1 MQRVDKFLST
11 QGICSRR
18 DCDKLIRGGRVTVNG
33 IPVKSGADK
42 CDPDVDRICL
52 DGTTI
57 AYREHVYYLMNKPSG
72 VLTATTDKKARTV
85 LDLLPPELATRRG
98 LFPAGRLDKD
108 TTGLLIITDDGDFAH
123 RLISPSCHVPKTYL
137 VTVDI
142 PIPPEAEERFRE
154 GVYIDGGHLTAP
166 AKLTRLSPTKAYL
179 TITEGKYHQ
188 VKLMMKKV
196 GCTVTALHRVSI
208 GRVSLPEDLPSGETI
223 ELSAADA
230 QSLLTKDGDL
240 E

>member
-11 QGICSRR
+11 QGVCSRR
-18 DCDKLIRGGRVTVNG
+18 DCDKLLRAGRVTING
-33 IPVKSGADK
+33 IPVKTGAHK
-42 CDPDVDRICL
+42 CDPGLDRICL
-52 DGTTI
+52 DGRPIT
-57 AYREHVYYLMNKPSG
+57 YREHVYYLMNKPSG

-85 LDLLPPELATRRG
+85 LDLLPPEMAARRG

-108 TTGLLIITDDGDFAH
+108 TTGLLLITDDGDFAH
-123 RLISPSCHVPKTYL
+123 RLISPSCQVPKTYL

-166 AKLTRLSPTKAYL
+166 AKLARLSPTKAYL

-208 GRVSLPEDLPSGETI
+208 GGLSLPETLSLGETV
-223 ELSAADA
+223 ELSAEEAA
-230 QSLLTKDGDL
+230 AALQGLM
-240 E
+240 EE